1 MQRLRQLLSRIDG
14 KGYKAYKEL
23 EGKSFSFPGFE
34 LFFYHVQGDPFA
46 APSQLAVRMP
56 QKMAGF
62 PADLYCTRVRSVALG
77 DFITRA
83 FHKNIGEISRGRRG
97 SGKGGAFS
105 IDRPGQEVLER
116 SSVAVSDT
124 HVEVRFFAGL
134 PAAGRRIL
142 GREAAEMFLDELP
155 LVVENSLIFK
165 RLPQDALYRH
175 LHTVEDQEAMR
186 AQLAEK
192 GLVAFVA
199 DGSILPRRSGV
210 DQRPLDPARAVPFK
224 APPAL
229 AVELACPHRGRVRG
243 MGLPAGVTLIAGGGY
258 HGKSTLLRALERGVY
273 NHIPG
278 DGREG
283 VVADPLALKIRA
295 EDGRRVEKVDI
306 SPFIGDLPFGRS
318 TRSFSTEEASGS
330 TSQAANIIE
339 GLEAGARVLLM
350 DEDTSATN
358 FMIRDRRMQLLVAK
372 DKEPITP
379 FVDRVRQLYRER
391 GVSTILVIGG
401 SGDYFDVA
409 DTVIVMESY
418 LPREATAAAR
428 QIASRCP
435 TGRRS
440 EAGGAFG
447 EVRRRVPLPGSIDPY
462 KGRRVKIS
470 ARDEENLLFGS
481 EKIDLRCL
489 EQIVDQSQV
498 RAIGDLIFYA
508 LKEKIIDGKNSLA
521 EIAGRLEA
529 VIEQQGLA
537 VISPYRGQPRGD
549 YARPRPLELVAA
561 INRLRTLEIRPG

>member
-1 MQRLRQLLSRIDG
+1 
-14 KGYKAYKEL
+14 
-23 EGKSFSFPGFE
+23 
-34 LFFYHVQGDPFA
+34 
-46 APSQLAVRMP
+46 
-56 QKMAGF
+56 
-62 PADLYCTRVRSVALG
+62 
-77 DFITRA
+77 
-83 FHKNIGEISRGRRG
+83 
-97 SGKGGAFS
+97 
-105 IDRPGQEVLER
+105 
-116 SSVAVSDT
+116 
-124 HVEVRFFAGL
+124 
-134 PAAGRRIL
+134 
-142 GREAAEMFLDELP
+142 
-155 LVVENSLIFK
+155 
-165 RLPQDALYRH
+165 
-175 LHTVEDQEAMR
+175 
-186 AQLAEK
+186 
-192 GLVAFVA
+192 
-199 DGSILPRRSGV
+199 
-210 DQRPLDPARAVPFK
+210 PLDPARAVPFK

-243 MGLPAGVTLIAGGGY
+243 MSLPAGVTLIAGGGY

-283 VVADPLALKIRA
+283 VVTDPLALKIRA

-306 SPFIGDLPFGRS
+306 SPFIDDLPFGRS

-372 DKEPITP
+372 DKKPITP

-447 EVRRRVPLPGSIDPY
+447 EVRHRVPLPGSIDPY
-462 KGRRVKIS
+462 KGQRVKIS

-529 VIEQQGLA
+529 MIEQQGLA